1 MSAVRPGSR
10 LANVLNLGVKEL
22 RSLRRDPLM
31 LAFIAFAF
39 SAAIYSAASVNMEV
53 HKAPVAIVDEDRSQ
67 LSAAIAAALLPPRF
81 TTPRLVSM
89 LEADHDMDRGRYTF
103 ALDIPPNFQRDVL
116 AGRRPAIQLNV
127 DATQTSQ
134 AFIGAGYL
142 QSIVAQEVARFA
154 PPAPA
159 AAPAVPLALRM
170 RFNPNLDS
178 SWFGA
183 VMELINNITMLG
195 IILTGAAVIRER
207 EHGTLEHLLSM
218 PLAPLEIMAA
228 KVWANGLVVL
238 VTAGLSLHFVV
249 QKLLAV
255 PVAGSVPLFLV
266 GALLHLFAVTSMG
279 IFLGTLARSMPQLA
293 LLVML
298 VVLPLEVLSG
308 GMTPRESMPE
318 IVRGIMLFAPTTH
331 FVAFAQ
337 AILYRGAG
345 LDVVWPQLLAIA
357 GIGGALFAGA
367 LARFRQAVAA
377 QV

>member
-1 MSAVRPGSR
+1 MSAHR
-10 LANVLNLGVKEL
+10 LANILNLGVKEL

-81 TTPRLVSM
+81 TAPALVSM
-89 LEADHDMDRGRYTF
+89 READHDMDRGRYTF
-103 ALDIPPNFQRDVL
+103 ALDIPPGFQRDVL
-116 AGRRPAIQLNV
+116 AGKHPAIQLNV

-154 PPAPA
+154 PEPSA
-159 AAPAVPLALRM
+159 AAPPVRLALRM
-170 RFNPNLDS
+170 RFNPNLTS

-207 EHGTLEHLLSM
+207 EHGTIEHLLSM
-218 PLAPLEIMAA
+218 PLAPVEIMAA

-255 PVAGSVPLFLV
+255 PVAGSALLFLF
-266 GALLHLFAVTSMG
+266 GALLHMFAVTSMG
-279 IFLGTLARSMPQLA
+279 IFLGTVARSMPQLA

-318 IVRGIMLFAPTTH
+318 AIRTIMLAAPTTH
-331 FVAFAQ
+331 FVAMAQ

-345 LDVVWPQLLAIA
+345 FDVVWPQFVALA
-357 GIGGALFAGA
+357 GIGGALFAAA
-367 LARFRQAVAA
+367 LARFRRAVAEQA
-377 QV
+377 

>member
-1 MSAVRPGSR
+1 MSARR
-10 LANVLNLGVKEL
+10 LANILHLGVKEL

-31 LAFIAFAF
+31 VAFIAFAF
-39 SAAIYSAASVNMEV
+39 SAAIVSAASVSMEL

-67 LSAAIAAALLPPRF
+67 LSGTIASALLA
-81 TTPRLVSM
+81 PRLKAPELVDTH
-89 LEADHDMDRGRYTF
+89 EVDDGMDRGRYTF
-103 ALDIPPNFQRDVL
+103 ALDIPPDFQRDVL
-116 AGRRPAIQLNV
+116 AGKRPAIQLNV

-134 AFIGAGYL
+134 AFIGAGYI
-142 QSIVAQEVARFA
+142 QRIVADEVATYVRQQGTG
-154 PPAPA
+154 A
-159 AAPAVPLALRM
+159 ASPVELAVRM

-178 SWFGA
+178 KWFSA

-207 EHGTLEHLLSM
+207 EHGTIEHLLSM
-218 PLAPLEIMAA
+218 PLSPAEIMAA

-238 VTAGLSLHFVV
+238 ATAALSLRFGVEG
-249 QKLLAV
+249 LLEV
-255 PVAGSVPLFLV
+255 PIAGSVPLFLC

-279 IFLGTLARSMPQLA
+279 IFLGTVARSMPQLA

-318 IVRGIMLFAPTTH
+318 FVRTIMLAAPTTH
-331 FVAFAQ
+331 FVSFAQ

-345 LDVVWPQLLAIA
+345 FDVVWPQFLAIA

-367 LARFRQAVAA
+367 LVRFRQTVGA
-377 QV
+377 QI